1 VAMQSELRLPAAPEA
16 LARPTE
22 PCPPVEQGLVYAW
35 FRTAWVVVTAIFINA
50 GGTARATG

>member
-1 VAMQSELRLPAAPEA
+1 MAMKSELRLPAAPEA

-35 FRTAWVVVTAIFINA
+35 FRTAWIVVTAIFINA